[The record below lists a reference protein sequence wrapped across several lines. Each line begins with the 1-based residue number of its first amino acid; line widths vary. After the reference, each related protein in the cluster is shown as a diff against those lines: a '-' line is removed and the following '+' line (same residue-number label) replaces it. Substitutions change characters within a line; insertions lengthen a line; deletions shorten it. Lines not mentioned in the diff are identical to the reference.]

1 MMKYIF
7 ILMCALAIPCAGLRA
22 DERTHFRLEK
32 DVAQYKG
39 SDYANVVH
47 VERNI
52 SLERAFEIAEN
63 NSDIDY
69 FVYLKGYQ
77 MVLEIPSD
85 VVFDPSNDPFQL
97 VSYESFRYD
106 SENEGKGYCRIFRQG
121 DVVFFKNEGM
131 CLGSA
136 PGLADAYFKEKNN

>member
-1 MMKYIF
+1 MKYIF
-7 ILMCALAIPCAGLRA
+7 ILMCVFAIPFAGLRA
-22 DERTHFRLEK
+22 SERSNFRLEK

-47 VERNI
+47 VERHI
-52 SLERAFEIAEN
+52 SLERALEIAESN
-63 NSDIDY
+63 PDIDY

-85 VVFDPSNDPFQL
+85 VQFDPRNDPFQL
-97 VSYESFRYD
+97 VSFENFRYD
-106 SENEGKGYCRIFRQG
+106 SGETGEGYCRIFRHG

-131 CLGSA
+131 WLGSA